1 MNVFTH
7 QSTDLRARLRRARFM
22 QYGGLLALVD
32 SIICSVFFYVNPI
45 LVFFAYPL
53 LIVGFPLWTIG
64 RNRQKQLKNA
74 PRINDMLAAELK
86 GLSDKYSLHHGATVE
101 GRKGE
106 HMLITPSGVI
116 VLAANEAL
124 GPIHCTAGR
133 AGDRWQTRLTLMDR
147 FAGTRPPI
155 GNPSY
160 ELETQTAAVKAFLA
174 KQNKENVPVRGLV
187 VFLTNPEI
195 EIEESTYPAV
205 PRNELRIAVRELQ
218 GIMAEERE
226 TESEAER
233 LLTSEDR
240 RRFNAAL
247 GPATVTKAAQAQAPA
262 RPASARS

>member
-7 QSTDLRARLRRARFM
+7 ESTDLRIRLRRARIM
-22 QYGGLLALVD
+22 QYSGLLSLIA
-32 SIICSVFFYVNPI
+32 SIFCSIYFYVNPI

-53 LIVGFPLWTIG
+53 LILGFPLWTTG
-64 RNRQKQLKNA
+64 RNRQKQIKNV
-74 PRINDMLAAELK
+74 PRINDMLTNELK

-101 GRKGE
+101 GRKVE
-106 HMLITPSGVI
+106 HLLITPSGVI

-124 GPIHCTAGR
+124 GPVHCTTGR
-133 AGDRWQTRLTLMDR
+133 TGDRWQTRLTLLDR
-147 FAGTRPPI
+147 FSGARPPI
-155 GNPSY
+155 GNPSL
-160 ELETQTAAVKAFLA
+160 ELDTRTAAVKAFLA

-187 VFLTNPEI
+187 VFLANPDI

-205 PRNELRIAVRELQ
+205 PLNELRLAVRELQ
-218 GIMAEERE
+218 AIMAEERE